1 MKNFFLMAHS
11 KESPYFAGFCSAI
24 SDALYHEVAGD
35 RQKAEDV
42 LRKRLRSQLR
52 SKHLGDD
59 EALGAAIKA
68 RVKRMPRSYW
78 RRRVRHHIPD
88 PATLEADI
96 TLVYKMYS
104 KLRDPAHNRPFFN
117 HTHERQF
124 KTSIAYIK
132 KGYLS
137 DPPGMAMYAKLRV
150 TADGLQLYR
159 TLRTSSAVEG
169 YHLHL
174 SRCLAAGAKS
184 AGIHWIDAVRCEFDY
199 VWTVRMLRGAG
210 WFGSAKHY
218 NLQLIDRAN
227 AAMLSA
233 NAGEAYKDWKETHVP
248 DAMKEA
254 VVRHG
259 VYYAQ
264 RAVRMR
270 EAAAAAAARK
280 GADEADEGG
289 EEEAGGG
296 GGAAVAAASAPVALV
311 HATDAQQ
318 ASDDHWMKHA
328 RLTLDASDIRA
339 IVADTALH
347 RAAAA
352 AVQSRAAE
360 MGLVLPP
367 EKAGKLLSAVLVK
380 EKANAQL
387 RAFGSLSVLGRVRR
401 PAPSGVARTVVLL
414 PAAPPALA
422 PPATST
428 VLPLAARAA
437 GRSASFPPVAV
448 PQAPVLP
455 LAPVAAAAPAAAA
468 AAAAAGAGAG
478 VGEAGQAETKGAKAA
493 RVKREKRA
501 LESPAA
507 KCERANRRAAK
518 RNKPLS
524 EGGRG
529 RYTILK

>member
-1 MKNFFLMAHS
+1 MLP
-11 KESPYFAGFCSAI
+11 SP
-24 SDALYHEVAGD
+24 LP
-35 RQKAEDV
+35 V
-42 LRKRLRSQLR
+42 LLVSLLR
-52 SKHLGDD
+52 G
-59 EALGAAIKA
+59 KA
-68 RVKRMPRSYW
+68 RRAGTRTKW
-78 RRRVRHHIPD
+78 RRPL
-88 PATLEADI
+88 PALQVNDVGP
-96 TLVYKMYS
+96 LVS
-104 KLRDPAHNRPFFN
+104 LLRCKARRAGTRTKWRRWSRSN

-132 KGYLS
+132 KGFLS

-199 VWTVRMLRGAG
+199 VRTVRMLRGAG

-227 AAMLSA
+227 AAMRSA
-233 NAGEAYKDWKETHVP
+233 EVGEAYKGWKETHVP
-248 DAMKEA
+248 DATEEA

-270 EAAAAAAARK
+270 EAAAAVRK
-280 GADEADEGG
+280 RAEEADGGG

-296 GGAAVAAASAPVALV
+296 GGAAAAAAPAPVALV

-328 RLTLDASDIRA
+328 RLTLGASDIRA

-387 RAFGSLSVLGRVRR
+387 RAFGSLGVLSRLRR

-414 PAAPPALA
+414 PTAPPALA

-448 PQAPVLP
+448 PQAPVLA
-455 LAPVAAAAPAAAA
+455 LMPVAAAAPT

-478 VGEAGQAETKGAKAA
+478 AGGAGQAETKKEKNA

-501 LESPAA
+501 AESPTV
-507 KCERANRRAAK
+507 KRARADRRAVK
-518 RNKPLS
+518 RNKTERRNIS
-524 EGGRG
+524 H
-529 RYTILK
+529 KM

>member
-1 MKNFFLMAHS
+1 MQTSVSVWWLLLLLLPIFALPDAHDMS
-11 KESPYFAGFCSAI
+11 TSNTRPSSAGNTAPRPPSAGG
-24 SDALYHEVAGD
+24 SRGTSHAAASAPSAAGG
-35 RQKAEDV
+35 R
-42 LRKRLRSQLR
+42 
-52 SKHLGDD
+52 
-59 EALGAAIKA
+59 GAAGIHPALQGAA
-68 RVKRMPRSYW
+68 RGSAAALPCTSTTRAEKVAALVAEREKQ
-78 RRRVRHHIPD
+78 RRTVTECTRQV
-88 PATLEADI
+88 EAI
-96 TLVYKMYS
+96 AQQYANRKGAKPKS
-104 KLRDPAHNRPFFN
+104 FHNL
-117 HTHERQF
+117 Q
-124 KTSIAYIK
+124 A
-132 KGYLS
+132 
-137 DPPGMAMYAKLRV
+137 
-150 TADGLQLYR
+150 GLQLYR

-199 VWTVRMLRGAG
+199 VWTVRMLRSAG

-227 AAMLSA
+227 AAMRSA
-233 NAGEAYKDWKETHVP
+233 KVGEAYKGWKETHVP
-248 DAMKEA
+248 DATKEA

-270 EAAAAAAARK
+270 EAAAAAAVRTRAE
-280 GADEADEGG
+280 EADEGG

-296 GGAAVAAASAPVALV
+296 GGAAAAAAPAPVALV
-311 HATDAQQ
+311 HATDAQS

-347 RAAAA
+347 KAAAT

-387 RAFGSLSVLGRVRR
+387 RAFGSLGVLSRLRR

-414 PAAPPALA
+414 PTAPPVLA

-448 PQAPVLP
+448 PQAPVPALV
-455 LAPVAAAAPAAAA
+455 PVAAAAAPAAAA
-468 AAAAAGAGAG
+468 AAAAAGAAAGAATTGAG
-478 VGEAGQAETKGAKAA
+478 GAGQPETNKEKAA

-501 LESPAA
+501 AESPNTKAA
-507 KCERANRRAAK
+507 RSDRRAAK
-518 RNKPLS
+518 RNKTDRRNIS
-524 EGGRG
+524 H
-529 RYTILK
+529 KM

>member
-1 MKNFFLMAHS
+1 
-11 KESPYFAGFCSAI
+11 
-24 SDALYHEVAGD
+24 
-35 RQKAEDV
+35 
-42 LRKRLRSQLR
+42 
-52 SKHLGDD
+52 
-59 EALGAAIKA
+59 
-68 RVKRMPRSYW
+68 
-78 RRRVRHHIPD
+78 
-88 PATLEADI
+88 
-96 TLVYKMYS
+96 
-104 KLRDPAHNRPFFN
+104 
-117 HTHERQF
+117 
-124 KTSIAYIK
+124 
-132 KGYLS
+132 
-137 DPPGMAMYAKLRV
+137 MAMYAKLRV

-227 AAMLSA
+227 AAMRSA
-233 NAGEAYKDWKETHVP
+233 KVGEAYKGWKETHVP
-248 DAMKEA
+248 DATKEA

-270 EAAAAAAARK
+270 EAAAAAAVRTRAE
-280 GADEADEGG
+280 EADEGG

-296 GGAAVAAASAPVALV
+296 GGAAAAAAPAPVALV

-318 ASDDHWMKHA
+318 ASDNHWMKHA
-328 RLTLDASDIRA
+328 RLTLGASDIRA

-347 RAAAA
+347 KAAAT

-367 EKAGKLLSAVLVK
+367 EKAGKLLSAVLVR

-387 RAFGSLSVLGRVRR
+387 RAYGSLSVLSRLRR

-414 PAAPPALA
+414 PTAPPALA

-448 PQAPVLP
+448 PQAPVLA
-455 LAPVAAAAPAAAA
+455 LVPVAAAAAPAAAA
-468 AAAAAGAGAG
+468 AAAAAAGAAAGAATTGAGG
-478 VGEAGQAETKGAKAA
+478 AGQAETQGAKDA
-493 RVKREKRA
+493 RLKREKRA
-501 LESPAA
+501 AESPNTKAA
-507 KCERANRRAAK
+507 RADVRAAK

-529 RYTILK
+529 RYKNHK

>member
-1 MKNFFLMAHS
+1 
-11 KESPYFAGFCSAI
+11 
-24 SDALYHEVAGD
+24 
-35 RQKAEDV
+35 
-42 LRKRLRSQLR
+42 
-52 SKHLGDD
+52 
-59 EALGAAIKA
+59 
-68 RVKRMPRSYW
+68 
-78 RRRVRHHIPD
+78 
-88 PATLEADI
+88 
-96 TLVYKMYS
+96 
-104 KLRDPAHNRPFFN
+104 
-117 HTHERQF
+117 
-124 KTSIAYIK
+124 
-132 KGYLS
+132 
-137 DPPGMAMYAKLRV
+137 
-150 TADGLQLYR
+150 
-159 TLRTSSAVEG
+159 
-169 YHLHL
+169 
-174 SRCLAAGAKS
+174 
-184 AGIHWIDAVRCEFDY
+184 
-199 VWTVRMLRGAG
+199 MLRGAG

-227 AAMLSA
+227 AAMRSA
-233 NAGEAYKDWKETHVP
+233 EVGEAYKGWKETHVP
-248 DAMKEA
+248 DATEEA

-270 EAAAAAAARK
+270 EAAAAVRK
-280 GADEADEGG
+280 RAEEADEGG

-296 GGAAVAAASAPVALV
+296 GGAAAAAAPAPVALV

-328 RLTLDASDIRA
+328 RLTLGASDIRA

-387 RAFGSLSVLGRVRR
+387 RAFGSLSLLSRVRR

-414 PAAPPALA
+414 PTAPPALA
-422 PPATST
+422 PLATST
-428 VLPLAARAA
+428 VLPLTARAA

-455 LAPVAAAAPAAAA
+455 LVPIAAAAPAAAA
-468 AAAAAGAGAG
+468 AAGAGAGAG
-478 VGEAGQAETKGAKAA
+478 GAGQAEAQGAKDA
-493 RVKREKRA
+493 RLKREKRA
-501 LESPAA
+501 AESPNTKAA
-507 KCERANRRAAK
+507 RADVRAAK

-529 RYTILK
+529 RYTNHK